1 MQGKMN
7 TDNNTVLQLRSM
19 INIQQQLYYNILMYQ
34 SNTLCTSKLN
44 NVYQIYSIKINFKK
58 LNMRERLYVAH
69 KATEKV
75 WDPGNGY

>member
-7 TDNNTVLQLRSM
+7 TDNNIVLHLRSI

-44 NVYQIYSIKINFKK
+44 NVMSDLFNKN
-58 LNMRERLYVAH
+58 
-69 KATEKV
+69 
-75 WDPGNGY
+75 

>member
-1 MQGKMN
+1 MS

-44 NVYQIYSIKINFKK
+44 NVMSDLFNKN
-58 LNMRERLYVAH
+58 
-69 KATEKV
+69 
-75 WDPGNGY
+75 